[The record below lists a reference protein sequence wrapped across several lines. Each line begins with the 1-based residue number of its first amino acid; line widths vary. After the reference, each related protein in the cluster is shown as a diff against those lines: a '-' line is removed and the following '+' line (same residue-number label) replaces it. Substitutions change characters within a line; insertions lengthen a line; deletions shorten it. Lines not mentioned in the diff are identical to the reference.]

1 MSAPAAE
8 IVPAFDFDKAV
19 VSLKADP
26 GTSLGSLLA
35 ELATL
40 PDPKVQKGADLATV
54 ARVGEVLMRNIAELP
69 SVFNRVDPKNR
80 RSLNKTELAKLLE
93 EKERIDAVEKAVKKR
108 KDRIHAIISDHFD
121 CVAERRKAVSATT
134 LKDESGHYLI
144 ASKGNPETA
153 TIEGQAKYFTRERA
167 SDTTDFSI
175 DKLIALRDAGEISQA
190 DFLAVTRPVRRR
202 EIDEDKL
209 RKMLLSKRLR
219 SRAQAIISKIG
230 TPKRGRLSIHLR
242 GK

>member
-1 MSAPAAE
+1 MSAPAADLA
-8 IVPAFDFDKAV
+8 PTFDFEKAV

-26 GTSLGSLLA
+26 GTSLGNLLA

-54 ARVGEVLMRNIAELP
+54 ARVGEALMRNIAELP
-69 SVFNRVDPKNR
+69 SVFNRVDPKTKR
-80 RSLNKTELAKLLE
+80 ALNKTELAKLLE

-108 KDRIHAIISDHFD
+108 KERIHAIISDHFD
-121 CVAERRKAVSATT
+121 CVADRQKLVTEKT
-134 LKDESGHYLI
+134 LTDANGHYLI
-144 ASKGNPETA
+144 ASVGNPETA
-153 TIEGQAKYFTRERA
+153 MVEGQGKYFTRERT
-167 SDTTDFSI
+167 SDTTVFSI
-175 DKLIALRDAGEISQA
+175 DMLVALRDAGEISQA
-190 DFLAVTRPVRRR
+190 DFLAVTRPVRKR

-219 SRAQAIISKIG
+219 PRAQAIISKIG
-230 TPKRGRLSIHLR
+230 SVRRGRLSINLR